1 MAEKIRTEKGDL
13 RRNLTADLIPG
24 LTTAAVVVPKAL
36 AYATIAQLPVQAGL
50 FAALVPMAVYAVL
63 GSSRLLS
70 VSTTTPIA
78 ILCATAISEALRS
91 DPGLDPLTAAATLSV
106 LVGVMLLTA
115 RVFRL
120 GFLANFIS
128 EPVLTGFKAGVG
140 LVIVVDQLPK
150 LLGIHIHKE
159 GFFRDVASIV
169 AHVPDLSW
177 PTLAVALGTLAVI
190 ASAKRFLP
198 KSPAPLLAVAVGIA
212 ASAIVGLEAAG
223 VSVVGA
229 IQGGFPMPMLPRPSL
244 FEAMWPAAAGIALI
258 SFTESIA
265 AARAFVRRADPSIDA
280 NRELLA
286 LGAANAAGAFIGS
299 MPAGG
304 GTSQTA
310 VNRNAGAQTQA
321 ASLVVAAA
329 AFATLLFLA
338 PVLALMP
345 HATLAAV
352 VIAYS
357 IGLVNPAEMAAI
369 RRVRTM
375 EFRWAL
381 IACLGVMVLG
391 TLKGILVAIV
401 LSLLSLIWLT
411 SDPPVH
417 ELARK
422 PGTRVFR
429 PRSPEHPEDETFPGL
444 LIVRPEGRI
453 YFANV
458 GNVGSRLNALVKAGS
473 PRVIL
478 LDCSAIPGFEYTALK
493 MLVEA
498 EERLRA
504 DGTELWLAALSP
516 EVLDLVRRTPLA
528 ERLGRERMF
537 FSVEQAVEAFIA
549 RGPQRSAQMNTA
561 L

>member
-1 MAEKIRTEKGDL
+1 MSAKIRTEKGDRHRGL
-13 RRNLTADLIPG
+13 AADLIPG

-63 GSSRLLS
+63 GSSRVLS

-78 ILCATAISEALRS
+78 ILCATAIGEALRAN
-91 DPGLDPLTAAATLSV
+91 PALDPLTAAATLSV
-106 LVGVMLLTA
+106 LVGMMLIVA
-115 RVFRL
+115 RVLRL

-150 LLGIHIHKE
+150 LLGIHITKA
-159 GFFRDVASIV
+159 GFFRDVASI
-169 AHVPDLSW
+169 ATHVPELSW
-177 PTLAVALGTLAVI
+177 PTLAVALATLATI
-190 ASAKRFLP
+190 AIARRFLP

-229 IQGGFPMPMLPRPSL
+229 IQGGLPIPRLPQPAL

-258 SFTESIA
+258 SFTESVA
-265 AARAFVRRADPSIDA
+265 AARAFVGRADPAIDA

-321 ASLVVAAA
+321 ASLVVAAV

-357 IGLVNPAEMAAI
+357 IGLVNPAEMADI

-375 EFRWAL
+375 EFRWAV

-391 TLKGILVAIV
+391 TLKGIVVAIV
-401 LSLLSLIWLT
+401 LSMAELIRLAN
-411 SDPPVH
+411 DPRVD
-417 ELARK
+417 EMVRK
-422 PGTRVFR
+422 PGTNVFR

-444 LIVRPEGRI
+444 LIARPEGRL
-453 YFANV
+453 YFGNAANA
-458 GNVGSRLNALVKAGS
+458 GGKLRALASATS
-473 PRVIL
+473 PQVIL
-478 LDCSAIPGFEYTALK
+478 LDCSAVPGFEYTALK

-498 EERLRA
+498 EVRLREQ
-504 DGTELWLAALSP
+504 GTELWLAALNP
-516 EVLDLVRRTPLA
+516 EALELVQRTPLA
-528 ERLGRERMF
+528 QRLGRERMF
-537 FSVEQAVEAFIA
+537 FTVEQAVAAFKA
-549 RGPQRSAQMNTA
+549 RGPART
-561 L
+561 

>member
-1 MAEKIRTEKGDL
+1 MSAKIRTEKGDRHRGL
-13 RRNLTADLIPG
+13 AADLIPG

-63 GSSRLLS
+63 GSSRVLS

-78 ILCATAISEALRS
+78 ILCATAIGEALRAN
-91 DPGLDPLTAAATLSV
+91 PGLDPLTAAATLSV
-106 LVGVMLLTA
+106 LVGMMLIVA
-115 RVFRL
+115 RVLRL

-150 LLGIHIHKE
+150 LLGIHITKA
-159 GFFRDVASIV
+159 GFFRDVASI
-169 AHVPDLSW
+169 ATHVPELSW
-177 PTLAVALGTLAVI
+177 PTLAVALATLATI
-190 ASAKRFLP
+190 AIARRFLP

-229 IQGGFPMPMLPRPSL
+229 IQGGLPIPRLPQPAL

-258 SFTESIA
+258 SFTESVA
-265 AARAFVRRADPSIDA
+265 AARAFVGRADPAIDA

-321 ASLVVAAA
+321 ASLVVAAV

-357 IGLVNPAEMAAI
+357 IGLVNPAEMADI

-375 EFRWAL
+375 EFRWAV

-391 TLKGILVAIV
+391 TLKGIVVAIV
-401 LSLLSLIWLT
+401 LSMAELIRLAN
-411 SDPPVH
+411 DPRVD
-417 ELARK
+417 AMVRK
-422 PGTRVFR
+422 PGTNVFR

-444 LIVRPEGRI
+444 LIARPEGRL
-453 YFANV
+453 YFGNAANA
-458 GNVGSRLNALVKAGS
+458 GGKLRALASATS
-473 PRVIL
+473 PQVIL
-478 LDCSAIPGFEYTALK
+478 LDCSAVPGFEYTALK

-498 EERLRA
+498 EVRLREQ
-504 DGTELWLAALSP
+504 GTELWLAALNP
-516 EVLDLVRRTPLA
+516 EALELVQRTPLA
-528 ERLGRERMF
+528 QRLGRERMF
-537 FSVEQAVEAFIA
+537 FTVEQAVAAFKA
-549 RGPQRSAQMNTA
+549 RGPART
-561 L
+561 